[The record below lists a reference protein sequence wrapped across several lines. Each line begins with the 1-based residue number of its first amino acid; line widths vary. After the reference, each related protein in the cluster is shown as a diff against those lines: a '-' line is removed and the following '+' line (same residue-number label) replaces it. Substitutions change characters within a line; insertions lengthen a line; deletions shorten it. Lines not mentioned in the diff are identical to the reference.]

1 MKYVKTSMLAP
12 GAITASNLYNAE
24 NRLML
29 AANTVLTE
37 GLIRS
42 IGNLG
47 FHGVY
52 VLHDAGDASY
62 EPLLDDAFRNDAIKT
77 LKSLNIDQI
86 RYVANSIA
94 NNIIYGSERLYDMMT
109 VSAYDDLTY
118 MHSVNVT
125 VLSVMMGVAMGLDN
139 AKLKELGQSALFHDV
154 GKTKV
159 DPAIIK
165 KPGRLTAEEFAQVKR
180 HPVYGYELLGGSPD
194 VPEIVRM
201 SVLCHHENED
211 GTGYPAGVRGP
222 NIPLYAKIIHV
233 ADVYDAMVS
242 KRVYKERMNPADVLE
257 HLMGGAGS
265 TFDLRCVRA
274 LQSSVALYPNGVKVR
289 LSNGISAWVQE
300 NHRGYPARPVVM
312 TDGGTRIDLMTALNV
327 TVTAILEG

>member
-1 MKYVKTSMLAP
+1 MKYMKPCMLEP
-12 GAITASNLYNAE
+12 GDITAAALYSSE

-29 AANTVLTE
+29 AANTVLTD
-37 GLIRS
+37 GLIAKIRE
-42 IGNLG
+42 LD

-52 VLHDAGDASY
+52 VLHGADDASY
-62 EPLLDDAFRNDAIKT
+62 EPLLDDAFRQDAIRT
-77 LKSLNIDQI
+77 LKSLDIDQI

-94 NNIIYGSERLYDMMT
+94 NSIIYGSDRLYDMMT

-139 AKLKELGQSALFHDV
+139 GRLKELGQSALFHDI
-154 GKTKV
+154 GKTRV

-165 KPGRLTAEEFAQVKR
+165 KPGRLTPEEFAEVKK
-180 HPVYGYELLGGSPD
+180 HPMHGYELLEANPG
-194 VPEIVRM
+194 VPEIVRL

-211 GTGYPAGVRGP
+211 GSGYPNGVKNA
-222 NIPLYAKIIHV
+222 NIPVYAKIIHV

-257 HLMGGAGS
+257 HLMAGAG
-265 TFDLRCVRA
+265 TIYDVRCVRA
-274 LQSSVALYPNGVKVR
+274 LQDSVALYPNGVKVM
-289 LSNGISAWVQE
+289 LSNHIAAWVQE
-300 NHRGYPARPVVM
+300 NHKGYPSRPVVM
-312 TDGGTRIDLMTALNV
+312 THAGNRIDLMKVLNV
-327 TVTAILEG
+327 TVTGILEG